1 MTEQE
6 AIEVLRDFDKQV
18 HAKADGSYQSTIGEM
33 ACEVAIKAIEEV
45 QQYQAI
51 GTVEKV
57 REYKEIADNMNA
69 VSMAKLCVSLYKLEK
84 YERVGTPEEFQV
96 AVEKQKAKKPIIVN
110 EGTMLNF
117 KCPRCGIERIVGR
130 NAREDYCGECGQSWD
145 WSDEE

>member
-1 MTEQE
+1 MTLDE
-6 AIEVLRDFDKQV
+6 AIEQFKYDAECNRADLDISYAEENEQVAEWLEELKQ
-18 HAKADGSYQSTIGEM
+18 YR
-33 ACEVAIKAIEEV
+33 
-45 QQYQAI
+45 AI

-57 REYKEIADNMNA
+57 REYKEIADNMNT